1 MTSGNFAPK
10 SLVLLAVAAWAFAAA
25 PSGGSAAPRQ
35 DTSKSVTLDYEFFKA
50 RVEPI
55 FLKRRPTHA
64 RCYACHASNTGPQ
77 YLVRLSPGNSTWTE
91 EQSRK
96 IFQNVSRLVDH
107 SDPMNSRLLIHP
119 LSPMAGGDVHGGGRQ
134 FDSKDDPDW
143 QAIAAWASGQKLSS
157 SSASQ

>member
-35 DTSKSVTLDYEFFKA
+35 DASKSVTLDYEFFKA